1 MTFEQMLEGYAGIG
15 TEGHDLKAYKGL
27 LEHARENK
35 DLVKLHAGFIPRTFA
50 RQLMKE
56 GEA

>member
-1 MTFEQMLEGYAGIG
+1 MTFEQMLEGYTSIG
-15 TEGHDLKAYKGL
+15 TEGHDLQAYKSL

-35 DLVKLHAGFIPRTFA
+35 NLVKLHAGFIPRTFA

>member
-50 RQLMKE
+50 R
-56 GEA
+56 